1 FVDWNTG
8 FIFPKLK
15 EGDKISLST
24 TQAKR
29 GEILDRFGNS
39 LAANGQVYE
48 VGVVAGK
55 LDNSVLEPLSKLL
68 KMPPEQITKALDAS
82 WVKPGMFVPLKKV
95 AMDDKE

>member
-1 FVDWNTG
+1 
-8 FIFPKLK
+8 
-15 EGDKISLST
+15 
-24 TQAKR
+24 
-29 GEILDRFGNS
+29 S

-68 KMPPEQITKALDAS
+68 KMPSEQITKALDAS

-95 AMDDKE
+95 AMDDKERVAQLVALEPVQTRKV